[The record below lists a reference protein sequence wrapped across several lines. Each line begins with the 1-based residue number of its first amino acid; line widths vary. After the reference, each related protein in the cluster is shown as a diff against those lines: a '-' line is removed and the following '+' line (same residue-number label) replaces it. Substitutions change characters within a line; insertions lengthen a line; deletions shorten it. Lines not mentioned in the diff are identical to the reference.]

1 MSVHKRGREKG
12 RSNWAVKLW
21 LISGQVNC
29 WAKLLSN
36 ALKVVPEVTL
46 PPQERVSYIS
56 GYNNAA
62 TDEGHLMTHPKL
74 SVVMCGQGT
83 DGRHV
88 AVLPSPSHSFD
99 TCGCTSCFCLE

>member
-36 ALKVVPEVTL
+36 ALKVIPEVTIMFVTLLLKINIKSMSMTLL
-46 PPQERVSYIS
+46 PTLRI
-56 GYNNAA
+56 
-62 TDEGHLMTHPKL
+62 TL
-74 SVVMCGQGT
+74 
-83 DGRHV
+83 
-88 AVLPSPSHSFD
+88 
-99 TCGCTSCFCLE
+99 